1 MPKILKKWSTPCLIS
16 NGKHVLMLSPNENGW
31 HQETVMEFD
40 GVETTTVCDRLAG
53 LAMSKIDEYVK
64 KTPENKKRVMPY
76 LTHAIMSV
84 ANKFGVKIDHR
95 CLSAFHIDQD
105 EVDSLREYE
114 KNMIDNI

>member
-1 MPKILKKWSTPCLIS
+1 MLDATRNIIYGKDKRIAKILKKWSTPCLIS

-64 KTPENKKRVMPY
+64 KTPENKKLVMPY
-76 LTHAIMSV
+76 LTRYHVRSKQIW
-84 ANKFGVKIDHR
+84 
-95 CLSAFHIDQD
+95 C
-105 EVDSLREYE
+105 
-114 KNMIDNI
+114 KNRP